1 MLSIENTKLL
11 TYSWI
16 ILVACVYF
24 VKHLVDSGLF
34 KISPGL
40 KLSLTVSEINYENLL
55 LPLLII
61 PMIYLLNFKY
71 ENDKDKDKKVIRR
84 NSIITLVIALLFIL
98 SYYLTRWKIING
110 PFNYSNYFGS
120 PGRDFSPIFKT
131 FRRLNLR

>member
-11 TYSWI
+11 TYGWLLLVSTI
-16 ILVACVYF
+16 IF

-34 KISPGL
+34 KISSGF
-40 KLSLTVSEINYENLL
+40 KLSLTSSDVKYDKLL
-55 LPLLII
+55 LPLLAI
-61 PMIYLLNFKY
+61 PIIYLLNAKH
-71 ENDKDKDKKVIRR
+71 ESDKNKDKKVLRR
-84 NSIITLVIALLFIL
+84 NSIITLVTISVCIV

-120 PGRDFSPIFKT
+120 PGKDFSPIFKT

>member
-11 TYSWI
+11 TYGWLL
-16 ILVACVYF
+16 LVGAIYF
-24 VKHLVDSGLF
+24 IKHLVDSGLF
-34 KISPGL
+34 KISSGF
-40 KLSLTVSEINYENLL
+40 KLSLTSSDVKYDKLL
-55 LPLLII
+55 LPLLAI
-61 PMIYLLNFKY
+61 PIIYLLNAKH
-71 ENDKDKDKKVIRR
+71 ESDKNKDKKVLKR
-84 NSIITLVIALLFIL
+84 NSIITLVIISVCII